1 MPGEEEIRGAG
12 FEPSKR
18 VSQRITPDLHNGF
31 TERPT
36 QRGPFSFFVA
46 KIETQAHKPAAGRA
60 ARVFVLLA
68 CASIKLCLRVAR
80 RKQTNTMSTNMKAL
94 RKMQPARGLSMEPAQ
109 VPVIGPADVL
119 VRVKAASICG
129 TDLHIYGW
137 DRWSQGRIKPPVTL
151 GHEFCGVIER
161 IGDEVAA
168 LALKPGDFVSA
179 EMHVNCGHC
188 HQCRVGEAHICPNVK
203 IIGIDQDGA
212 FADFVRIPA
221 ANIIKL
227 DPGIPEH
234 YGAILD
240 PLGNAVHTV
249 LAGAIAGQSVLVTGC
264 GPIGL
269 MSIVVAK
276 ACGSSA
282 VFATETNEHRRA
294 MARRMGADVVI
305 NPVAEDAVK
314 KILGETDGTG
324 VDVLLEMSGNPTA
337 IQQGFKALRAGGRA
351 SLLGIPTE
359 SVPLDLVNDVIFKGA
374 TVQGIYG
381 RRMYGTW
388 VQMTALLKAGR
399 LNLDPL
405 FDERISLEKFEDA
418 FRKLQS
424 GLAGKILLYP
434 NGLQH

>member
-1 MPGEEEIRGAG
+1 MA
-12 FEPSKR
+12 
-18 VSQRITPDLHNGF
+18 T
-31 TERPT
+31 T
-36 QRGPFSFFVA
+36 
-46 KIETQAHKPAAGRA
+46 
-60 ARVFVLLA
+60 
-68 CASIKLCLRVAR
+68 
-80 RKQTNTMSTNMKAL
+80 MKAL
-94 RKMQPARGLSMEPAQ
+94 RKTQAAKGLTIET
-109 VPVIGPADVL
+109 VPVPSIGAAEVL
-119 VRVKAASICG
+119 VRVKTASICG

-151 GHEFCGVIER
+151 GHEFCGVVER
-161 IGDEVAA
+161 AGEEVTAV
-168 LALKPGDFVSA
+168 KPGDFVSA

-188 HQCRVGEAHICPNVK
+188 HQCRLGEAHICQNLR

-212 FADFVRIPA
+212 FAEFAKIPA
-221 ANIIKL
+221 SNIWKL
-227 DPGIPEH
+227 DPAIPEH

-249 LAGAIAGQSVLVTGC
+249 LSGPIAGQTVLVTGC

-269 MSIVVAK
+269 MSIAVAK
-276 ACGSSA
+276 ACGSST

-294 MARRMGADVVI
+294 MAKKMGADVVI
-305 NPVAEDAVK
+305 NPAAEDAVARISK
-314 KILGETDGTG
+314 ETNGTG
-324 VDVLLEMSGNPTA
+324 VDALLEMSGNPTA

-359 SVPLDLVNDVIFKGA
+359 NVPLDLVNDVIFKGA

-399 LNLDPL
+399 LDLEPL
-405 FDERISLEKFEDA
+405 FGERESLENFEAA
-418 FRKLQS
+418 FAKLQG

-434 NGLQH
+434 NGLK

>member
-1 MPGEEEIRGAG
+1 MSWGSSEELVRM
-12 FEPSKR
+12 
-18 VSQRITPDLHNGF
+18 
-31 TERPT
+31 
-36 QRGPFSFFVA
+36 
-46 KIETQAHKPAAGRA
+46 AA
-60 ARVFVLLA
+60 
-68 CASIKLCLRVAR
+68 
-80 RKQTNTMSTNMKAL
+80 TMKAL
-94 RKMQPARGLSMEPAQ
+94 RKMEAAKGLRIES
-109 VPVIGPADVL
+109 VPVPEVEHGDVL

-151 GHEFCGVIER
+151 GHEFCGVVER
-161 IGDEVAA
+161 VGEEVTAVRA
-168 LALKPGDFVSA
+168 GDFVSA

-188 HQCRVGEAHICPNVK
+188 RQCRIGEAHVCQNLK

-212 FADFVRIPA
+212 FAEFVKIPA
-221 ANIIKL
+221 SNIIKL
-227 DPGIPEH
+227 DPSIPEH

-249 LAGAIAGQSVLVTGC
+249 LAGEIAGRTVLVTGC

-269 MSIVVAK
+269 MAIAVAK
-276 ACGSSA
+276 ACGSST
-282 VFATETNEHRRA
+282 VFATETNTQRRA
-294 MARRMGADVVI
+294 MARKMGADVVLDPSSG
-305 NPVAEDAVK
+305 NAVK
-314 KILGETDGTG
+314 QILADTSSTG

-337 IQQGFKALRAGGRA
+337 IQQGFAALRAGGRA

-405 FDERISLEKFEDA
+405 FGERTSLEKFEDA
-418 FRKLQS
+418 FTLLRG
-424 GLAGKILLYP
+424 GLAGKILMYP
-434 NGLQH
+434 DGVPH